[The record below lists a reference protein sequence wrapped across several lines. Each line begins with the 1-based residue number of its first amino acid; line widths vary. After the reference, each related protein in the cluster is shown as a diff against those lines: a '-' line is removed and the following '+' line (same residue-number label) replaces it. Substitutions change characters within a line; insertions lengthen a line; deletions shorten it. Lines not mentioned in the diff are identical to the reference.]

1 MTEILNLDS
10 MKKIFLPLAAIT
22 SAAVLG
28 SGCQT
33 EETGALAPQNTT
45 KYNLENTGN
54 FVLLDKGAQ
63 KSITCSGLQV
73 GKTSDG
79 RLEVMAKVRN
89 RENRRI
95 EVQINCIFKDEQ
107 GFSTEDD
114 PPFQAL
120 ILTENS
126 TEDVRFTA
134 MNTKAKQYTIRV
146 REAR

>member
-1 MTEILNLDS
+1 
-10 MKKIFLPLAAIT
+10 MKNIFLPLAAI
-22 SAAVLG
+22 SAMTLVNI
-28 SGCQT
+28 GCKS
-33 EETGALAPQNTT
+33 ESETGALPPVNTT
-45 KYNLENTGN
+45 KFNLENTAN
-54 FVLLDKGAQ
+54 FVLLHPGTQ
-63 KSITCSGLQV
+63 HSISCSGLQA

-79 RLEVMAKVRN
+79 RLEVIAKVRN
-89 RENRRI
+89 RENRRL

-126 TEDVRFTA
+126 TEDVKFTA
-134 MNTKAKQYTIRV
+134 MNTKATKYTVRV